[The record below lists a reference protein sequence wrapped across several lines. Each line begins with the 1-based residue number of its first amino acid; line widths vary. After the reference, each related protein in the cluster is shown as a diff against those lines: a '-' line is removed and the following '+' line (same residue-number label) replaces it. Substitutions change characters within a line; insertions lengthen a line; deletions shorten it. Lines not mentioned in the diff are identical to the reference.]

1 MPRLSRLP
9 HAILVTASALLSA
22 PLALVMLLPWRDP
35 QGPGAAWTAVGVYA
49 GLGAAVVWAVAMI
62 FGG

>member
-1 MPRLSRLP
+1 MTPILHRAPCFILGMG
-9 HAILVTASALLSA
+9 AIILTA

-35 QGPGAAWTAVGVYA
+35 QGPGAAWAAVGAYA
-49 GLGAAVVWAVAMI
+49 LMLAGVIAAVV

>member
-1 MPRLSRLP
+1 MTRALHRTAL
-9 HAILVTASALLSA
+9 AILGTLAAAAAA

-35 QGPGAAWTAVGVYA
+35 QGPAAAWAAVGAYA
-49 GLGAAVVWAVAMI
+49 ALGVGMTIV

>member
-1 MPRLSRLP
+1 MTRALHRTAL
-9 HAILVTASALLSA
+9 AILGTGSAVLSA

-35 QGPGAAWTAVGVYA
+35 QGPAATWAAVGAYA
-49 GLGAAVVWAVAMI
+49 LILAGVIAAVV

>member
-1 MPRLSRLP
+1 MTRALHRVAL
-9 HAILVTASALLSA
+9 AILGTGSAVLSA

-35 QGPGAAWTAVGVYA
+35 QGPGAAWAAVGAYVV
-49 GLGAAVVWAVAMI
+49 LGVIAVVV